1 MLLYFYGHCHD
12 GTMTIVANW
21 TYWHSRTTL
30 ACSASRHSW
39 PDVRQSLCCTPEA
52 LHLEALLT
60 TQCLLSEFGF
70 ASSFKFWGSMLAEFA
85 HKHVAH
91 ACCACWFLMLKRY
104 SHSISVA
111 ACEPDLRNSCRPCQK
126 NKLILSQPLLSEQYD
141 LRAHCEDVQLIIWS
155 ESGCFGFELCLP
167 QIA

>member
-1 MLLYFYGHCHD
+1 
-12 GTMTIVANW
+12 
-21 TYWHSRTTL
+21 
-30 ACSASRHSW
+30 
-39 PDVRQSLCCTPEA
+39 
-52 LHLEALLT
+52 
-60 TQCLLSEFGF
+60 
-70 ASSFKFWGSMLAEFA
+70 MLAEFA

-141 LRAHCEDVQLIIWS
+141 LRAHCEDVQLIEVNLAALDLNFAFLKLLS
-155 ESGCFGFELCLP
+155 CAKEFEKVMKGSDSKCAECKMGLYK
-167 QIA
+167 